1 MLRRFDLVQYTG
13 NRLVYYNILVYNKRK
28 GIAYTL
34 FYSKKG
40 GKNMTR
46 ELLRSH
52 SSVRKYTGDAIPR
65 EKVIDMIE
73 TAQMAASSHFVQA
86 YSVIWVT
93 DEDKKEKLG
102 ELSKNEFQFSTA
114 GASFL
119 FCVDFQRLVQ
129 AGKKHGVDIVA
140 DSAENVLV
148 GVVDVSLFAQNFVIA
163 AEAEGYG
170 ICYIGGARTN
180 PAEISELFN
189 LPEYVFPLFA
199 MTIGTPTKRN
209 ETKPRLPV
217 AAVLHENEYDV
228 AQYDALL
235 DEYDAT
241 MEAYYASRSSNAKM
255 ATWTKQM
262 ADYLIDQ
269 KRPFIKEFL
278 ASKGFTWK

>member
-1 MLRRFDLVQYTG
+1 
-13 NRLVYYNILVYNKRK
+13 
-28 GIAYTL
+28 
-34 FYSKKG
+34 
-40 GKNMTR
+40 MTR

-52 SSVRKYTGDAIPR
+52 SSVRKYTGEKIPR
-65 EKVIDMIE
+65 ETVLDLIE

-93 DEDKKEKLG
+93 DEEKKQKLG
-102 ELSKNEFQFSTA
+102 ELSKNDFQFKTA

-119 FCVDFQRLVQ
+119 FCVDFKRLQV
-129 AGKKHGVDIVA
+129 AGQKHGIDIVA

-148 GVVDVSLFAQNFVIA
+148 GVADVSLFAQNFVIA
-163 AEAEGYG
+163 AEAAGYG

-189 LPEYVFPLFA
+189 LPDFVFPLFA
-199 MTIGTPTKRN
+199 MTIGTPTKKN

-217 AAVLHENEYDV
+217 QAVLHENTYDV
-228 AQYDALL
+228 EQYNTLL
-235 DEYDAT
+235 DDYDAT
-241 MEAYYASRSSNAKM
+241 MEQYYASRSSNQKM

-262 ADYLIDQ
+262 ADFLIDQ

-278 ASKGFTWK
+278 SSKGFNWK

>member
-1 MLRRFDLVQYTG
+1 
-13 NRLVYYNILVYNKRK
+13 
-28 GIAYTL
+28 
-34 FYSKKG
+34 
-40 GKNMTR
+40 MTTTK

-52 SSVRKYTGDAIPR
+52 SSVRKYTGEEISR
-65 EKVIDMIE
+65 ETVIDLIE

-93 DEDKKEKLG
+93 DEEKKQKLG
-102 ELSKNEFQFSTA
+102 ALSKNDFQFKTA

-119 FCVDFQRLVQ
+119 FCVDFKRLQV
-129 AGKKHGVDIVA
+129 AGQKHDVDIVA
-140 DSAENVLV
+140 DSAENLLV
-148 GVVDVSLFAQNFVIA
+148 GVADVSLFAQNFVVA

-180 PAEISELFN
+180 PAEISELFD
-189 LPEYVFPLFA
+189 LPDYVFPLFA

-217 AAVLHENEYDV
+217 AAVLHENSYNIE
-228 AQYDALL
+228 QYDQLL
-235 DEYDAT
+235 DDYDAT
-241 MEAYYASRSSNAKM
+241 MESYYASRSSNQKM

-262 ADYLIDQ
+262 ADFLIDQ
-269 KRPFIKEFL
+269 KRPHMKEFL

>member
-1 MLRRFDLVQYTG
+1 
-13 NRLVYYNILVYNKRK
+13 
-28 GIAYTL
+28 
-34 FYSKKG
+34 
-40 GKNMTR
+40 MTTK

-52 SSVRKYTGDAIPR
+52 TSVRKYTGEEIPR
-65 EKVIDMIE
+65 ETVIDLIE

-93 DEDKKEKLG
+93 DEDKKQKLG
-102 ELSKNEFQFSTA
+102 ELSKNDFQFKTA

-148 GVVDVSLFAQNFVIA
+148 GVADVALFAQNFVIA

-170 ICYIGGARTN
+170 ICYIGGARTGA
-180 PAEISELFN
+180 AEISALFD

-217 AAVLHENEYDV
+217 AAILHENSYNIE
-228 AQYDALL
+228 QYDTLL

-241 MEAYYASRSSNAKM
+241 MENYYQSRSSNAKM

-262 ADYLIDQ
+262 ADFLVQ
-269 KRPFIKEFL
+269 QQRPFIKDFL

>member
-1 MLRRFDLVQYTG
+1 ME
-13 NRLVYYNILVYNKRK
+13 
-28 GIAYTL
+28 
-34 FYSKKG
+34 
-40 GKNMTR
+40 TR

-52 SSVRKYTGDAIPR
+52 SSVRKYTGEQISK
-65 EKVIDMIE
+65 ETVIDLIE

-93 DEDKKEKLG
+93 DEEKKAKLG
-102 ELSKNEFQFSTA
+102 ELSNNDFQFKTA

-119 FCVDFQRLVQ
+119 FCVDFKRLQ
-129 AGKKHGVDIVA
+129 ATGQKHGVDIVA

-148 GVVDVSLFAQNFVIA
+148 GVADVALFAQNFVVA
-163 AEAEGYG
+163 AEAMGYG
-170 ICYIGGARTN
+170 ICYIGGARNN

-217 AAVLHENEYDV
+217 AAVLHENSYDV
-228 AQYDALL
+228 EKYDALL

-241 MEAYYASRSSNAKM
+241 MEGYYASRSANQKT

-262 ADYLIDQ
+262 ADFLIEQ
-269 KRPFIKEFL
+269 KRPYIKEFL
-278 ASKGFTWK
+278 ATKGFTWK

>member
-1 MLRRFDLVQYTG
+1 ME
-13 NRLVYYNILVYNKRK
+13 
-28 GIAYTL
+28 
-34 FYSKKG
+34 
-40 GKNMTR
+40 TR
-46 ELLRSH
+46 DLLRSH
-52 SSVRKYTGDAIPR
+52 SSVRKYTGEQISKEIVVDL
-65 EKVIDMIE
+65 IE

-93 DEDKKEKLG
+93 DEEKKAKLG
-102 ELSKNEFQFSTA
+102 EFSKNDFQFKTA

-119 FCVDFQRLVQ
+119 FCVDFKRLQV
-129 AGKKHGVDIVA
+129 AGQKHGVDIVA

-148 GVVDVSLFAQNFVIA
+148 GVADVALFAQNFVVA
-163 AEAEGYG
+163 AEAMGYG
-170 ICYIGGARTN
+170 ICYIGGARNN

-189 LPEYVFPLFA
+189 LPDYVFPLFA

-217 AAVLHENEYDV
+217 AAVLHENGYDV
-228 AQYDALL
+228 EKYDALL

-241 MEAYYASRSSNAKM
+241 MESYYASRSSNQKT

-262 ADYLIDQ
+262 ADYLIEQ

-278 ASKGFTWK
+278 AGKGFTWK